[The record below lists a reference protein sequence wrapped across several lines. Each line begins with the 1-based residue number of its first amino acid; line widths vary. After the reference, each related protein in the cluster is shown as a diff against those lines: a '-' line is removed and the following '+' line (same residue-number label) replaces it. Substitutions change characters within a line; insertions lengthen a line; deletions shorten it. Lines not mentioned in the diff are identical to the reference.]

1 MAIMTS
7 RLVGALLTLVG
18 GAMAIRCAFLGP
30 QWPGLV
36 AGVIAFVIGISLR
49 PRKRQTGRPG
59 TAVELLRSRS
69 SSPP

>member
-7 RLVGALLTLVG
+7 RLVGASLTLVG
-18 GAMAIRCAFLGP
+18 GAVAIGCAFPGP

-36 AGVIAFVIGISLR
+36 AGVIAVVIGNSLR

-59 TAVELLRSRS
+59 TAVEL
-69 SSPP
+69 